1 MTLVDSRTNL
11 AKDVIDAIRT
21 NYGMT
26 IKIFDSEIP
35 MAVKAAEAGK
45 AGKSIFSYDSSSKPA
60 VAYEQLTREVMR
72 YAERQRERDQAS
84 IAR

>member
-1 MTLVDSRTNL
+1 MTLVDNRTNL

-21 NYGMT
+21 NYGMS
-26 IKIFDSEIP
+26 IRIFDSEIP

-45 AGKSIFSYDSSSKPA
+45 SGKSIFAYDSSSKPA
-60 VAYEQLTREVMR
+60 LAYDQLTKEVMR

-84 IAR
+84 ITR